1 MRVESDAQGRASH
14 PRVRHE
20 VQTDNMETIQMD
32 NVEQY
37 LSILAEEYRAKG
49 SGIRVLYLDINQ
61 IENKQ
66 KMGFIYPLILTI
78 WTITK

>member
-1 MRVESDAQGRASH
+1 
-14 PRVRHE
+14 
-20 VQTDNMETIQMD
+20 MD